1 MITDLINDYFEFCE
15 DIIKKS
21 FICILEEKTNI
32 LAEKIYNEQIN
43 FNITNKNTIDMK
55 SKSIIQEEI
64 KPKIEKILKNKA
76 NVYYL
81 KNAFKVFLQ
90 FLQRLIPFC
99 FGTFYNKYL
108 EKLEKEDKEI
118 REMITQNIRV
128 QFEELEEKIKK
139 YNDEYKKKKKK
150 EVEEKKKKEFEE
162 KIKKMKA
169 AYGMEINEEMLK
181 FLEKI

>member
-21 FICILEEKTNI
+21 FICILEEKTNT
-32 LAEKIYNEQIN
+32 LTEKIYNEQIN
-43 FNITNKNTIDMK
+43 FNIINKNTIDMK

-76 NVYYL
+76 HVYYL
-81 KNAFKVFLQ
+81 KNSFKIFLQ

-99 FGTFYNKYL
+99 FGIFYNKYL
-108 EKLEKEDKEI
+108 EKLEKEDKEM
-118 REMITQNIRV
+118 RKMITQNIRV

-139 YNDEYKKKKKK
+139 KMMKTKKRKRKSLKKKKRKNLKK
-150 EVEEKKKKEFEE
+150 R
-162 KIKKMKA
+162 
-169 AYGMEINEEMLK
+169 
-181 FLEKI
+181 